1 MGEIYDLK
9 EKIMNELKK
18 YASKPELS
26 AGSLETIDK
35 LAHAAKNLCKIIED
49 EEESYSGARGGGR
62 GRGSNAQRDSMGR
75 YSSEGG
81 YSNAGGGNYS
91 NEGGYSNA
99 GRGYSRARY
108 SSEGNY
114 SMHSADMVEE
124 LRDIMEEA
132 QDPRMRQK
140 IDRLITKME
149 RS

>member
-26 AGSLETIDK
+26 ASSLETIDK

-49 EEESYSGARGGGR
+49 EEESYSGARGNGR

-75 YSSEGG
+75 YSSD
-81 YSNAGGGNYS
+81 GNYT
-91 NEGGYSNA
+91 NDGGYSNA
-99 GRGYSRARY
+99 GRNYSRARY

-149 RS
+149 RA

>member
-26 AGSLETIDK
+26 ASSLDTIDK
-35 LAHAAKNLCKIIED
+35 LAHAAKNLCKIAED
-49 EEESYSGARGGGR
+49 EEENYSGARGGGR
-62 GRGSNAQRDSMGR
+62 GRGANARRDSMGR
-75 YSSEGG
+75 YSSEGD
-81 YSNAGGGNYS
+81 YSNEGGGNYS

-99 GRGYSRARY
+99 GRNYARARY
-108 SSEGNY
+108 SSAGNY
-114 SMHSADMVEE
+114 SMHGAEMVEE
-124 LRDIMEEA
+124 LRDIMEET

>member
-26 AGSLETIDK
+26 ASSLETIDK

-49 EEESYSGARGGGR
+49 EEDSYSGARGGGR

-81 YSNAGGGNYS
+81 GNYS

-108 SSEGNY
+108 SSDGNY